1 VRGSYRAIVGLVASL
16 ALLATAAPASAEP
29 AIALTAGDQLLSFD
43 TSSPTSVTTI
53 PVTGLGAG
61 ESLRGID
68 VRQADGRLYG
78 STVATGSLSNSI
90 IRTYTI
96 DPATGAATLVG
107 AIAAG
112 LAGAG
117 DVETGY
123 DINPSAPSPPGDR
136 IRYVNT
142 NNENARL
149 NPNNGT
155 LAGNDTDLNGF
166 PAPAVIGAAFSPNTT
181 GGVARATLY
190 AINRANSSLSVLGG
204 GLALPSPNTGLV
216 TLTAA
221 LGLTLAPTNDAG
233 FDVSP
238 GGTAFAALTDNA
250 DGLTRLYT
258 INLETGATNV
268 AAPIDLIGTGT
279 TAIRSL
285 AILTPQ
291 PTPPPDT
298 KAPKALLDTKQQN
311 KIKRAL
317 KSKLTASFSCDEA
330 CTAVAALVARK
341 KQIATASASLAA
353 ANVGSLV
360 LAPTKAG
367 RKALK
372 KAKRSRS
379 GELKTKLEV
388 NFADAAGN
396 TASLSRKILL
406 AG

>member
-1 VRGSYRAIVGLVASL
+1 MPSLV
-16 ALLATAAPASAEP
+16 LLLSAAPASAEP
-29 AIALTAGDQLLSFD
+29 AIALTAGDQLLNFD
-43 TSSPTSVTTI
+43 TASPTSVTTI

-61 ESLRGID
+61 ETLRGID

-112 LAGAG
+112 LPGAG

-123 DINPSAPSPPGDR
+123 DVNPASPSPPGDR

-142 NNENARL
+142 NDENARL
-149 NPNNGT
+149 NPNNAT

-166 PAPAVIGAAFSPNTT
+166 PAPAVIAAAFSPNST
-181 GGVARATLY
+181 GVARATLY

-216 TLTAA
+216 TLAA
-221 LGLTLAPTNDAG
+221 GLGLTLAPTNDAG

-238 GGTAFAALTDNA
+238 SGTAFAALTDNA
-250 DGLTRLYT
+250 DALTRLYT
-258 INLETGATNV
+258 IDLAPGATNV

-279 TAIRSL
+279 TPIRSL

-298 KAPKALLDTKQQN
+298 KAPKALLDAKQQN

-317 KSKLTASFSCDEA
+317 KSKLSASFSCDEA
-330 CTAVAALVARK
+330 CTATAALLAGK
-341 KQIATASASLAA
+341 KQIATASASLTAA
-353 ANVGSLV
+353 DVGSLV
-360 LAPTKAG
+360 LAPTKKG

-388 NFADAAGN
+388 SFADAAGN
-396 TASLSRKILL
+396 SASLSRKILL